1 MDGASS
7 SIQFH
12 HADLLCLSLL
22 RSSFFR
28 SISKKADFTE
38 REASGSN
45 AITDRERNVCV
56 LFWHVISNRRWRR
69 MLSEEAQEEGAR
81 AEVLLEALE
90 CIAQGRRRQ
99 QQEESE
105 RN

>member
-12 HADLLCLSLL
+12 HADLLCLSPL
-22 RSSFFR
+22 RSSFFTFQT
-28 SISKKADFTE
+28 KADFTE

-45 AITDRERNVCV
+45 AITDKERDVCV

>member
-1 MDGASS
+1 
-7 SIQFH
+7 
-12 HADLLCLSLL
+12 
-22 RSSFFR
+22 
-28 SISKKADFTE
+28 
-38 REASGSN
+38 
-45 AITDRERNVCV
+45 
-56 LFWHVISNRRWRR
+56 